1 MNQTDTEFPKS
12 YDYNKV
18 EKIIYSYWQE
28 KHLFSPNVDDDKD
41 PFTVIMPPPNVTGTL
56 HYGHALTTAIEDALI
71 RWNRMKGKSTLWLP
85 GSDHAGI
92 ATQVVVEKML
102 METQGLSRHEIG
114 REKFLEHVWEWV
126 EKYGGIIDE
135 QFNSLGAS
143 CDWSRKSFTLD
154 EGPSLAVR
162 TTFVNLYNK
171 GKIYRGEKIIN
182 WCPRC
187 LTSLSDL
194 EVKHTEEKGDLF
206 YIKYN
211 IVGSNE
217 TLTVATTRPETLF
230 GDTAVAVNPLDERY
244 SHLLQSKI
252 TIPLIDREV
261 TIISDDAVELGF
273 GTGALKVTPAHDIN
287 DFEIG
292 LRHELDTINV
302 MNPDGTL
309 NEFSGKYEG
318 KDRMVVRGESVTELQ
333 SLNLL
338 EKIEPIVH
346 SIGRCDRCDTIVEP
360 LISKQWFLEMK
371 PLAEPAIEAVN
382 NGDIQIIPERFSK
395 IYLNW
400 MNNIRDWCI
409 SRQLWWGHRIP
420 VWYCNFCDDMTA
432 SITDLETC
440 SSCKSIDIYQD
451 SDVLDTWFSSGLW
464 THSTLGWPNAT
475 KDLNKYYPTS
485 VMETGYDILFFW
497 VARMIMFGIENMGV
511 SPFHTIYLHGLL
523 RDETGAKMSK
533 SKGNVLDPLDAI
545 QKYGADALRFA
556 LTTGSTPGNDVR
568 ISENKLESGRN
579 FCNKLWNSCR
589 FINFLYSKT
598 DTKTNLQIDEQKLNI
613 EDIWIL
619 SRLNI
624 LIEDVNKLLEDYQL
638 GEAERILHDYIWSDF
653 CDWYIEMA
661 KVRFTEGDKE
671 IVSILIYIM
680 DILLRLLHPFMP
692 FITEEL
698 WHRIHFMKS
707 SNTNIQSIMI
717 SEYPKSSIKIVG
729 DDSKINIIIELI
741 RGIRNVR
748 SEFNIQG
755 NEDLNIY
762 LSTTNSN
769 SLEIIDLEKSF
780 IKNSTKIN
788 DILFTQVEDND
799 LSKSAKFVVA
809 DIIVTIPLTG
819 LINME
824 KEIERLK
831 KELLEVDSNI
841 NRLQNLLKSENF
853 VNKAPEEVVESEQE
867 RLSQSQERKYQ
878 LEEILK
884 SIT

>member
-1 MNQTDTEFPKS
+1 MANLEKV
-12 YDYNKV
+12 YNPTHV
-18 EKIIYSYWQE
+18 EDKWYSHWMDKKYFSADPNSE
-28 KHLFSPNVDDDKD
+28 KEPY
-41 PFTVIMPPPNVTGTL
+41 TIVIPPPNVTGMLTV
-56 HYGHALTTAIEDALI
+56 GHVLNNTIQDILI
-71 RWNRMKGKSTLWLP
+71 RKARMEGKEACWIP
-85 GSDHAGI
+85 GTDHASI
-92 ATQVVVEKML
+92 ATENKVIELLAEQGIEKKDL
-102 METQGLSRHEIG
+102 TRAD
-114 REKFLEHVWEWV
+114 FLKHAFDWK
-126 EKYGGIIDE
+126 EKYGGIILK
-135 QFNSLGAS
+135 QLRHLGAS

-162 TTFVNLYNK
+162 TTFVNLYDK

-211 IVGSNE
+211 IVGTNE
-217 TLTVATTRPETLF
+217 ALTVATTRPETLF

-318 KDRMVVRGESVTELQ
+318 KDRMVVREESVTELQ

-382 NGDIQIIPERFSK
+382 NGDIKIIPERFSK

-420 VWYCNFCDDMTA
+420 VWYCNLCDDMTA
-432 SITDLETC
+432 SITEPETC
-440 SSCKSIDIYQD
+440 SSCKSKDIYQD
-451 SDVLDTWFSSGLW
+451 PDVLDTWFSSGLW
-464 THSTLGWPNAT
+464 THSTLGWPNTT

-545 QKYGADALRFA
+545 QQYGADALRFA

-598 DTKTNLQIDEQKLNI
+598 NTKTNLQIDEQKLNI

-624 LIEDVNKLLEDYQL
+624 LIQDVNKLLEDYQL

-661 KVRFTEGDKE
+661 KVRFSEGDEE

-698 WHRIHFMKS
+698 WHRIHSMKS
-707 SNTNIQSIMI
+707 TNTNIKSIMI
-717 SEYPKSSIKIVG
+717 SEYPKSSIEVVG

-755 NEDLNIY
+755 SEDLNIY

-769 SLEIIDLEKSF
+769 SLEIIDLEKNF

-788 DILFTQVEDND
+788 DILFAQVEDND

-831 KELLEVDSNI
+831 KELLEVGSNI
-841 NRLQNLLKSENF
+841 SRLQNLLKSENF

-867 RLSQSQERKYQ
+867 RLIQSQERKYQ